1 MSHQPRK
8 RFGQNFL
15 QDRSVI
21 ERILAAI
28 DPRPA
33 DHLLEIGPG
42 RGAITLGLLR
52 AAGRLDAIELDRD
65 LAAPLV
71 ERCRGLGELRLFVA
85 DALGFDLKGLVGA
98 GERLRVVGN
107 LPYNIS
113 TPLLFHLLDQ
123 AEVIADLHLM
133 LQQEVVARMAANPGG
148 KDYGRLSVMLQ
159 ARCEVTPL
167 FTIGAESFYPAPRV
181 TSALVRLR
189 PYSAPPHPIAD
200 WTSFSQLVTQA
211 FGQRRKTL
219 RNSLRSTLDEAT
231 FVACGIRPE
240 QRAEELSV
248 ADFARLA
255 GAACIG
261 AAGPRGLP
269 P

>member
-1 MSHQPRK
+1 MSHRPRK

-15 QDRSVI
+15 LDQIVI
-21 ERILAAI
+21 ARILAAI
-28 DPRPA
+28 DPQPS

-42 RGAITLGLLR
+42 RGALTLGLLG

-65 LAAPLV
+65 LAGPLV
-71 ERCRGLGELRLFVA
+71 ERCQGRGELRLFVA
-85 DALGFDLKGLVGA
+85 DALGFDLKGLVGPS
-98 GERLRVVGN
+98 ERLRVVGN
-107 LPYNIS
+107 LPYNVS

-123 AEVIADLHLM
+123 TEAIADLHLM
-133 LQQEVVARMAANPGG
+133 LQQEVVERMAASPGG

-159 ARCEVTPL
+159 VRCEVTPL
-167 FTIGAESFYPAPRV
+167 FSIGPEAFWPAPKV

-189 PYSAPPHPIAD
+189 PHGAPPYPIAD
-200 WTSFSQLVTQA
+200 WSWFSHLVAQA

-219 RNSLRSTLDEAT
+219 RNSLRGTLGED
-231 FVACGIRPE
+231 VLRACGIRPE

-255 GAACIG
+255 NAANR
-261 AAGPRGLP
+261 AA
-269 P
+269 